1 MKQIEKQQ
9 TKMSTPLPARERL
22 GGGSWMLFDIDSFHE
37 LLQTLLRN
45 KTRSF
50 LTGFGVF
57 WGVFMLI
64 GLIGGGDGMKEM
76 LNSNFEGFATNSAII
91 FEQPTTKPYHGFRK
105 GRQWSLN
112 TGDIERLRAQVP
124 QLDVISP
131 LASNWGVQAVN
142 GDHKINCS
150 VKGQLPDY
158 AKVEAPTLYYGRFI
172 NEMDIAQQRKVCV
185 LGKKVYKTLFP
196 GGGDPCGQLVRLDS
210 AYYSVIGVNYA
221 SGNMNINGSAE
232 ESVCIPL
239 SLMQRAFNMGDR
251 IDLIAITA
259 RRGVAMSDITPQIRE
274 VIARAHDVDPTD
286 EKAVTVF
293 NTEVLFG
300 LLDNLYHGVDLLIWL
315 VGIGT
320 LLAGA
325 IGVSNIMMVTV
336 KERTTEIGIRR
347 AIGATPRN
355 ILTQII
361 SESILLTSVAGMS
374 GILFAVLILQMMEL
388 GFTEDGIVKAHFQ
401 VGFWTAIGAAALL
414 AALGVLAG
422 LAPAARAMSIKP
434 VDAMRED

>member
-1 MKQIEKQQ
+1 MI
-9 TKMSTPLPARERL
+9 
-22 GGGSWMLFDIDSFHE
+22 DIDSFHE

-64 GLIGGGDGMKEM
+64 GLIGGGDGMKEL
-76 LNSNFEGFATNSAII
+76 LNSNFEGFATNSALI

-105 GRQWSLN
+105 GRMWSLN
-112 TGDIERLRAQVP
+112 TGDIERLRQQVP

-131 LASNWGVQAVN
+131 MASKWGVQAVN
-142 GDHKINCS
+142 GDHKFNCS

-158 AKVEAPTLYYGRFI
+158 ARVETPKIFYGRYL
-172 NEMDIAQQRKVCV
+172 NEMDIVQQRKVCV
-185 LGKKVYKTLFP
+185 IGKKVYKTLFP

-210 AYYSVIGVNYA
+210 AYYSVIGVDYG
-221 SGNMNINGSAE
+221 SGNMNVNGSSE
-232 ESVCIPL
+232 ESVVVPL

-251 IDLIAITA
+251 IDLIALTGRPGI
-259 RRGVAMSDITPQIRE
+259 AMSDISPRIRE
-274 VIARAHDVDPTD
+274 VVARAHDIDPTD

-300 LLDNLYHGVDLLIWL
+300 LLDNLYNGVDLLIWL

-347 AIGATPRN
+347 AIGATPRM

-361 SESILLTSVAGMS
+361 SESILLTAVAGMS

-388 GFTEDGIVKAHFQ
+388 GFTEDGIVTAHFQ
-401 VGFWTAIGAAALL
+401 VDFWTAIGAAALL
-414 AALGVLAG
+414 AALGVIAG

-434 VDAMRED
+434 VDAMREE

>member
-1 MKQIEKQQ
+1 MK
-9 TKMSTPLPARERL
+9 
-22 GGGSWMLFDIDSFHE
+22 FDIDTYHE
-37 LLQTLLRN
+37 LLQTLMRN

-91 FEQPTTKPYHGFRK
+91 FGQPTTKPYHGFRQ
-105 GRQWSLN
+105 GRQWSLT
-112 TGDIERLRAQVP
+112 TGDIERLRQQVP

-131 LASNWGVQAVN
+131 MASKWGVQAVN
-142 GDHKINCS
+142 GDHKFNCS
-150 VKGQLPDY
+150 IKGQLPDY
-158 AKVEAPTLYYGRFI
+158 ARVEAPKIYYGRYI
-172 NEMDIAQQRKVCV
+172 NEMDIVQQRKVCV
-185 LGKKVYKTLFP
+185 IGKKVYKTLFP

-210 AYYSVIGVNYA
+210 AYYSVIGVDYGG
-221 SGNMNINGSAE
+221 GNMNVNGSAE
-232 ESVCIPL
+232 ESVVVPL

-251 IDLIAITA
+251 IELIALTG
-259 RRGVAMSDITPQIRE
+259 RPGVAMSDISPRIRE
-274 VIARAHDVDPTD
+274 VVARAHDIDPTD

-388 GFTEDGIVKAHFQ
+388 GFTEDGIVTAHFQ

-434 VDAMRED
+434 VDAMREE